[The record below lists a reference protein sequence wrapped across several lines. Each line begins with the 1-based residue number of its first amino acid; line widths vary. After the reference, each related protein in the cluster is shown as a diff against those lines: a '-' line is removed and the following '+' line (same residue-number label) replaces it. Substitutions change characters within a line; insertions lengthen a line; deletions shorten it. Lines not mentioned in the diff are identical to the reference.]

1 MKIRLLPSLA
11 LSLLVA
17 TAAIASPESPTLQV
31 ATLDGGSFDL
41 AAHRGRWVVVNFW
54 ATWCAPCI
62 KEMPEISAFD
72 AAHDEVEAVG
82 LAYED
87 TAREELLAFLK
98 EHPVHYPV
106 AQVDPFDPPADFEAP
121 RGLPTTYLI
130 DPEGRV
136 AKKFV
141 GPITAVDLAKAIG
154 IKP

>member
-17 TAAIASPESPTLQV
+17 TAAVASPESPTLQV

-87 TAREELLAFLK
+87 TAREELLAFLG